1 MAEEEIGLIQGQEP
15 GSKNEY
21 YVAQALEKYKLEYM
35 YQFLIRASSR
45 QLRGAIVVDFL
56 VFNPFGI
63 PVQVYGEYW
72 HSGERKSEDRLQEAY
87 LQQYF
92 GREVVVIFGTESDTR
107 EAAEAAVSSK
117 LL

>member
-15 GSKNEY
+15 DSKNEY
-21 YVAQALEKYKLEYM
+21 YIAQALEKFKLEYM
-35 YQFLIRASSR
+35 YQFLLRAGSR
-45 QLRGAIVVDFL
+45 TERGAIVVDFL

-72 HSGERKSEDRLQEAY
+72 HSGERSAEDRLQEVY
-87 LQQYF
+87 IQQYF
-92 GREVVVIFGTESDTR
+92 GREVVAIMGTESDSR
-107 EAAEAAVSSK
+107 ESAEAVVQAK